1 MIQPGYRRRKG
12 VKSGTGG
19 GGAKSSQQ
27 GGQGLAIAGWPAR
40 GWPAAGWGAAPKEAA
55 ATKRGRQPAMK
66 GRGGG
71 GDGEEGA

>member
-27 GGQGLAIAGWPAR
+27 GGQGVAIAGWPG